1 MWSVVLR
8 KFLFKE
14 IKALGE
20 VTGARGE
27 ACLEHL
33 RSPADRV
40 PLDCNPAERTNDVK
54 EFQEP
59 G

>member
-1 MWSVVLR
+1 MVLR